1 MIIAALLIPVSMLCL
16 VLALGR
22 YEERMLGPGSTPE
35 PKGARHARTLRAVPD
50 PSPDAGPQ
58 VPTGTVAE
66 QTGRTTPGDPGVRR
80 AA

>member
-1 MIIAALLIPVSMLCL
+1 VIIAALLIPVSMLCL

-22 YEERMLGPGSTPE
+22 YEERMLGPGSTPK

-58 VPTGTVAE
+58 VPAGPVA
-66 QTGRTTPGDPGVRR
+66 QRTGRTPPGDPGVRR